1 MTDQRQ
7 FVLIEPAER
16 RLSLKPFADLSAAL
30 AAVGL
35 HTGEIDFGSLMP
47 DHSIVVYEFGLFEPP
62 AQQHYFALGKN
73 LYAGNAVVFAEVEGK
88 PSDVTK
94 ECWHLLRSN
103 LRWFDSVQEIE
114 KAIDDEEII
123 QPSISVDGKVVWVW
137 PQPRPSYRAN

>member
-1 MTDQRQ
+1 MADQRQ

-35 HTGEIDFGSLMP
+35 HIGEVDFGSLMP

-73 LYAGNAVVFAEVEGK
+73 LYAGNAVVFAEVEGE
-88 PSDVTK
+88 SGDVSK
-94 ECWHLLRSN
+94 ECWNLLRSN
-103 LRWFDSVQEIE
+103 LHWFGGMQEVE
-114 KAIDDEEII
+114 KAIDQEQII
-123 QPSISVDGKVVWVW
+123 QPSIKVNGEVVWVW